1 MAFLL
6 SERAVVPRRLDK
18 KLLPDRAMSTARDA
32 CHDIDKTRARPQRG
46 QASGKEDRA
55 MNELDFS
62 GKQVLVVGGSSGI
75 GNGIA
80 QAFRGKG
87 ARVHVCGT
95 RGSAADYSA
104 SEGSILEGLDYEKLD
119 VSDARAIENFKP
131 AFDALDVL
139 VLAQG
144 AVIYRRGEFEMAGF
158 RKVLEVNL
166 MSLMACAMRFHSMLR
181 LSGGSLIIVSSTAA
195 YHSTKG
201 NPAYNA
207 SKTGAMG
214 LTRTLG
220 QAWAEDGIRVNGIA
234 PGLVDTK
241 MTKVTTSNPKRLEG
255 AIERIPA
262 KRLGTPADMAGAAL
276 FLASPLSSYIVGQT
290 LVVDGGL
297 IL

>member
-1 MAFLL
+1 
-6 SERAVVPRRLDK
+6 
-18 KLLPDRAMSTARDA
+18 
-32 CHDIDKTRARPQRG
+32 
-46 QASGKEDRA
+46 
-55 MNELDFS
+55 MNELDFG
-62 GKQVLVVGGSSGI
+62 GKQLLVVGGSSGI

-80 QAFRGKG
+80 QAFRSRG
-87 ARVHVCGT
+87 ARVQVCGT
-95 RGSAADYSA
+95 RASAADYSA
-104 SEGSILEGLDYEKLD
+104 AEGSQLDGLDYVQLD
-119 VSDARAIENFKP
+119 VSDAQAIERFRP
-131 AFDALDVL
+131 VFDRLDVL

-144 AVIYRRGEFEMAGF
+144 AVIYQRGEFEMTGF
-158 RKVLEVNL
+158 RRVLEVNL
-166 MSLMACAMRFHSMLR
+166 LSLMACATKFQPMLR
-181 LSGGSLIIVSSTAA
+181 AAKGSLIIVSSTAA

-207 SKTGAMG
+207 SKTGAVG

-255 AIERIPA
+255 AIGRIPL

-276 FLASPLSSYIVGQT
+276 FLASPLASYIVGQT

>member
-1 MAFLL
+1 
-6 SERAVVPRRLDK
+6 
-18 KLLPDRAMSTARDA
+18 
-32 CHDIDKTRARPQRG
+32 
-46 QASGKEDRA
+46 
-55 MNELDFS
+55 MNELDFG

-80 QAFRGKG
+80 QAFRAKD
-87 ARVHVCGT
+87 ARVVVCGT
-95 RGSAADYSA
+95 RASADDYSVA
-104 SEGSILEGLDYEKLD
+104 DGSNLQGLAYAQLD
-119 VSDARAIENFKP
+119 VSDAKAVADFKP
-131 AFDALDVL
+131 EFDRLDVL

-166 MSLMACAMRFHSMLR
+166 MSLMACATKFHAML
-181 LSGGSLIIVSSTAA
+181 SASQGSLIIVSSTAA
-195 YHSTKG
+195 YHSTMG

-207 SKTGAMG
+207 SKTGAVG

-220 QAWAEDGIRVNGIA
+220 EAWAEDGIRVNGIA

-241 MTKVTTSNPKRLEG
+241 MTRVTTSNPKRLEG
-255 AIERIPA
+255 ALARIPLR
-262 KRLGTPADMAGAAL
+262 RLGTPQDMAGAAL
-276 FLASPLSSYIVGQT
+276 FLASPLSSYIIGQT